1 MKNVS
6 GGRETMFNH
15 LLSLQGAAG
24 TRVAADPVTSGDNL
38 WQLRDLAGQILTAV
52 VVLIVIAGVVGA
64 VLFVIGKMTAL
75 SKTQTASLLWTF
87 RIFLGASIIGS
98 VGGLIF
104 WGSGL
109 GKFDLMPEG
118 ARPAVVE
125 VTKNPAKS
133 TCTNTVEKH
142 GAAFPNN
149 LSDDDIR
156 RYATE
161 LLTDADAKEIIDAD
175 KNGPGQIRVTG
186 FRWTPAGPDC
196 TTNNLTPDACKD
208 VRVSG
213 SRAVEKDYKP
223 RTTSDCKN

>member
-6 GGRETMFNH
+6 GGRETMFNQP
-15 LLSLQGAAG
+15 LSLQGAAV
-24 TRVAADPVTSGDNL
+24 TRVAAAAEDGL
-38 WQLRDLAGQILTAV
+38 ALLRDQAGQILTAV
-52 VVLIVIAGVVGA
+52 AVLIVIAGVVSA
-64 VLFVIGKMTAL
+64 LLFAIGKMTAL
-75 SKTQTASLLWTF
+75 SKTQAASLLWTF

-98 VGGLIF
+98 MGGLIF

-109 GKFDLMPEG
+109 GQFDLMPVA

-133 TCTNTVEKH
+133 TCTNTVEKL
-142 GAAFPNN
+142 GPTVPNN
-149 LSDDDIR
+149 LSDEDIR

-161 LLTDADAKEIIDAD
+161 LLTEAEAKAIIDAD

-196 TTNNLTPDACKD
+196 TSTNLTPDACKD
-208 VRVSG
+208 VRVMG
-213 SRAVEKDYKP
+213 SRTVEKDYKP
-223 RTTSDCKN
+223 RNFSECKN